1 MAARRNSM
9 WVSGP
14 LGHRRVQPHAHVV
27 SPARSTA
34 GEAALTEETIV
45 ELASI
50 LAAAYER
57 YRRIVRVDED
67 AENIP
72 EKELDTGVQPSPHG
86 Q

>member
-1 MAARRNSM
+1 MAARRNST

-14 LGHRRVQPHAHVV
+14 PQPLPL
-27 SPARSTA
+27 PAPYPLRLACAVTA
-34 GEAALTEETIV
+34 GEVALTEKTIA

-67 AENIP
+67 AETGA
-72 EKELDTGVQPSPHG
+72 EKELDTGAQTSLHG

>member
-1 MAARRNSM
+1 MAARRNST

-14 LGHRRVQPHAHVV
+14 PATAAPKPTPSRLRGHRG
-27 SPARSTA
+27 RS
-34 GEAALTEETIV
+34 ALTEETIA

-67 AENIP
+67 AENVP
-72 EKELDTGVQPSPHG
+72 EKELDTGARSSPHG